1 MNKIETNGFLRALE
15 LQLQAL
21 EGQLA
26 EIHNR
31 GEFTTEAENT
41 LRDARVTIAKVT
53 LLISETRGWNR

>member
-15 LQLQAL
+15 LQLASL
-21 EGQLA
+21 EAQLA